1 VTKTTPRK
9 KKPAPPSGPG
19 LKAVIAG
26 VQAALAPQR
35 TIVEAIEL
43 ARATGTVPSALLA
56 PLELG
61 GTPEMGFARMV
72 EAIEQAKALVR
83 ETGKPHNIIKTMN
96 GRLWTLPVPPFG
108 EEKLVCVVTVAD
120 AERTR

>member
-1 VTKTTPRK
+1 MTKTTPK
-9 KKPAPPSGPG
+9 KKSARAKPPAIPASMVPSFPSIPAP
-19 LKAVIAG
+19 I
-26 VQAALAPQR
+26 R
-35 TIVEAIEL
+35 TMVEAIEQ

-61 GTPEMGFARMV
+61 GTPEMNFARMV